1 MATLN
6 FKRVNV
12 HYRDMGTGEPV
23 VFVHTGP
30 GNSTNWRKVCEL
42 LKDSYR
48 LLAIDLY
55 GRGGTDPWSNK
66 STMQLDD
73 EAKLV
78 MALISTCED
87 AVHLVGHS
95 YGGAVSIRLALATQ
109 ERLQSLV
116 LIEPEVYPLLKQI
129 GEEKLFVEPRRV
141 CDNFVDAASK
151 GAKEE
156 AWSRFINYYQGEG
169 TWRSLP
175 STVRKRFIEMTSTT
189 IAGWLALF
197 SNPTTLE
204 DCRKLKLPT
213 TVFCGECTMESER
226 RLSMIIAKLIPNCG
240 YKIINGAGHLSPITH
255 PEEVATELRDH
266 LQCHTAYPKANQ

>member
-1 MATLN
+1 MPTLS

-12 HYRDMGTGEPV
+12 HYTDMGSGKPV

-30 GNSTNWRKVCEL
+30 GNSTHWRKVCDI

-66 STMQLDD
+66 SALQLDD
-73 EAKLV
+73 EADLV

-129 GEEKLFVEPRRV
+129 GEEELFAEPRRV
-141 CDNFVDAASK
+141 CDNFVDMASK
-151 GAKEE
+151 CAKEE
-156 AWSRFINYYQGEG
+156 AWKGFIDYYNGEG

-175 STVRKRFIEMTSTT
+175 STARKGFIGMTSGA
-189 IAGWLALF
+189 IDGWLALF

-204 DCRKLKLPT
+204 DCRKLKIPT
-213 TVFCGECTMESER
+213 TMFCGECTMQVER
-226 RLSMIIAKLIPNCG
+226 RLSKIIAERIPDCG
-240 YKIINGAGHLSPITH
+240 YRIIKGAGHLSPITH
-255 PEEVATELRDH
+255 PKEVAAELRDH
-266 LQCHTAYPKANQ
+266 LQHHSAYS